1 MDVRLDDIEVV
12 EFQRVPS
19 VVTGDKQFVK
29 LLARPD
35 ADRFLLAVRADG
47 RRKIGDPHRWD
58 FRNEYLAAAHH
69 LQTLLDKTRAVLEA
83 DPEARHARIGDWQLA
98 LTALLG
104 LFGVAAFVTG
114 KDAFTGLDMWA
125 KIVAAV
131 AVVCAL
137 SIGVV
142 AVFVSNRAAY
152 GWPELMKVKTDEDL
166 LKWHDDRPKRL
177 QKAAR
182 RMKIA
187 VWLAIVSLGFV
198 TLAAVLMWLAPRH
211 VDKTNASNAGQNIP
225 VISLAASRLGER
237 C

>member
-1 MDVRLDDIEVV
+1 MPGPRI
-12 EFQRVPS
+12 QPS
-19 VVTGDKQFVK
+19 QDPGIVDAAIDWSKFVDAQETTIKTQAEKWTG
-29 LLARPD
+29 
-35 ADRFLLAVRADG
+35 AV
-47 RRKIGDPHRWD
+47 
-58 FRNEYLAAAHH
+58 
-69 LQTLLDKTRAVLEA
+69 
-83 DPEARHARIGDWQLA
+83 
-98 LTALLG
+98 TALLG

>member
-1 MDVRLDDIEVV
+1 MSGAALPRAERFTALLTCQCNEPHLDSATPPASH
-12 EFQRVPS
+12 PS
-19 VVTGDKQFVK
+19 CGRKWLAQVTLNPDMPGPRIQPSQDPGIVDAAIDWSKFV
-29 LLARPD
+29 D
-35 ADRFLLAVRADG
+35 AQETTIKTQAEKWTGAV
-47 RRKIGDPHRWD
+47 
-58 FRNEYLAAAHH
+58 
-69 LQTLLDKTRAVLEA
+69 
-83 DPEARHARIGDWQLA
+83 
-98 LTALLG
+98 TALLG